1 MNGQPQPIELPVIH
15 EHDFRSQ
22 MPVIGSF
29 VRLVRSALYRL
40 TAKWGVLSV
49 IHQQNEINRT
59 IAQHLTD
66 SDRRLREYED
76 RLIEQDRDLAYLS
89 RVVAELEIRQRH
101 LSKLVQAQSRAQ
113 SGATDRSE
121 PDK

>member
-1 MNGQPQPIELPVIH
+1 MDDQPQRIELPVIH

-22 MPVIGSF
+22 VPVIGSL

-49 IHQQNEINRT
+49 VHQQNEINRT

-89 RVVAELEIRQRH
+89 RAVAELEIRQRH
-101 LSKLVQAQSRAQ
+101 LSKLVQAQSLAQ
-113 SGATDRSE
+113 SGMTDQSE
-121 PDK
+121 PSQ

>member
-22 MPVIGSF
+22 MPVIGSL

-49 IHQQNEINRT
+49 IHQQNQVNQD
-59 IAQHLTD
+59 IAHYL
-66 SDRRLREYED
+66 REHEERLREYD
-76 RLIEQDRDLAYLS
+76 ARIIEQDRDLAYLS
-89 RVVAELEIRQRH
+89 RAIAELEVRQRH
-101 LSKLVQAQSRAQ
+101 LVELVRSQSDAAPQAPLVSSAV
-113 SGATDRSE
+113 E
-121 PDK
+121 

>member
-22 MPVIGSF
+22 MPVIGSL

-49 IHQQNEINRT
+49 IHQQNQINQD
-59 IAQHLTD
+59 IAHYL
-66 SDRRLREYED
+66 REHEERLREYD
-76 RLIEQDRDLAYLS
+76 ARIIEQDRDLAYLS
-89 RVVAELEIRQRH
+89 RAIAELEVRQRH
-101 LSKLVQAQSRAQ
+101 LVELVRSQSDAAPQAPLVSSAV
-113 SGATDRSE
+113 E
-121 PDK
+121 

>member
-49 IHQQNEINRT
+49 IHQQNQVNQD
-59 IAQHLTD
+59 IAHYL
-66 SDRRLREYED
+66 REHEERLREYD
-76 RLIEQDRDLAYLS
+76 ARIIEQDRDLVYLS
-89 RVVAELEIRQRH
+89 RAIAELEVRQRH
-101 LSKLVQAQSRAQ
+101 LVELVRSPSDAAPQAPLVSPAV
-113 SGATDRSE
+113 E
-121 PDK
+121 